1 MEQEFTH
8 SFMYDYWYLVI
19 IGAELVA
26 LIWQVIG
33 VIRDCKKYKYNW
45 HTEEETEK

>member
-1 MEQEFTH
+1 MEREFTH
-8 SFMYDYWYLVI
+8 SFLYDYWYLVI
-19 IGAELVA
+19 IGIELVA

-33 VIRDCKKYKYNW
+33 AIKDCKKYKYNW